1 MLEILFTDSAAGG
14 LKADNAPVRALLNGV
29 VQSLPRN
36 IYDSFII
43 REIENMDIQ
52 FRQAI
57 VIGRVL
63 GKYQLCVGD
72 AFIAHRMETMIE
84 SGMLTV
90 IHPAADD
97 MPLYHR
103 ILQKNI

>member
-63 GKYQLCVGD
+63 GKHQLCVGD

-97 MPLYHR
+97 IPLYHR